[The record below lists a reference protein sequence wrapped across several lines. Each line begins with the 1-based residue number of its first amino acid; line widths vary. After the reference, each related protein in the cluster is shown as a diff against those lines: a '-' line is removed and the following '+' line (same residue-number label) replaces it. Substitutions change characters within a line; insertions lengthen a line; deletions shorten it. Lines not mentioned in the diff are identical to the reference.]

1 MKTHTDSSQPFRP
14 GTSGTATD
22 AADPADRDDHTQII
36 EAAGDRVR
44 RRQLKDL
51 PGWLLSSALFAV
63 LLGIWE
69 TAVRV
74 AGVSPI
80 IVPPPSEVFTALW
93 DGILDGQLAFHTWV
107 TLQEIIGGFLLAVA
121 FALATALL
129 VTQWKVAEKA
139 VLPLVVVVQTVPK
152 VAMAPM
158 LLIWFGFGMTSK
170 TLTTALIAFFPLLIN
185 AILGLNSAG
194 SDEQN
199 MLRSFG
205 ASRWQ
210 VLRRLRIPAAL
221 PHVIAGLDSAAV
233 LSVLGAIVAEFVGAQ
248 AGLGYVIQ
256 ASNTQLDTASM
267 FAVLVILSVIG
278 LCLHFL
284 ITGVGKKIAFWS
296 HDDDVRIKD
305 V

>member
-1 MKTHTDSSQPFRP
+1 MRTHTDPAKPPPPSGHP
-14 GTSGTATD
+14 GGAGD
-22 AADPADRDDHTQII
+22 AGGAQII
-36 EAAGDRVR
+36 EADSGQTRAF
-44 RRQLKDL
+44 QLGEL
-51 PGWLLSSALFAV
+51 PGWLLSSLLFAA
-63 LLGIWE
+63 LLGLWE
-69 TAVRV
+69 FVVR
-74 AGVSPI
+74 AADVSPI
-80 IVPPPSEVFTALW
+80 IFPPPSDVFSALW
-93 DGILDGQLAFHTWV
+93 DGFFDGQLMFHTWV
-107 TLQEIIGGFLLAVA
+107 TLQEILGGFLLAVGL
-121 FALATALL
+121 ALAIALL
-129 VTQWKVAEKA
+129 VTQSRVAEKA

-185 AILGLNSAG
+185 TILGLNSAG
-194 SDEQN
+194 ADERN

-248 AGLGYVIQ
+248 AGLGYMIQ
-256 ASNTQLDTASM
+256 AFNTQLDTASM
-267 FAVLVILSVIG
+267 FAVLVILSAIG

-284 ITGVGKKIAFWS
+284 ITGIGRRVAFWS
-296 HDDDVRIKD
+296 NDNDVRIKD
-305 V
+305 A